1 MGMIE
6 YGEGDEHLFLAR
18 DFSRMRDYSESTA
31 QAIDAEVKSLIDE
44 AYSRA
49 TELLKA
55 RRDKLDLIAKALL
68 EWETL
73 EGSQIRDL
81 IEFGE
86 MKNPPHRDPPP
97 PPVPAEAAPA
107 TPAEDKKKNDGA
119 LPGDLAP
126 VPA

>member
-1 MGMIE
+1 
-6 YGEGDEHLFLAR
+6 
-18 DFSRMRDYSESTA
+18 MRDYSESTA

-44 AYSRA
+44 AYARA

-55 RRDKLDLIAKALL
+55 SRARLDLIAKALL

-81 IEFGE
+81 IEHGE

-97 PPVPAEAAPA
+97 PPLPAEVAPQVR
-107 TPAEDKKKNDGA
+107 TEDKKSDGA